1 MADKLHIKQQ
11 SYSRYELATGEPSL
25 AILREIAILFNVST
39 DYLVGL
45 SDISSK
51 HVFFIYC
58 SDNIIQIIVFFGL
71 LSRLRFFL

>member
-1 MADKLHIKQQ
+1 MKIFAQRLKELRFQHNFSQQYMADKLHIKQQ

-45 SDISSK
+45 SDI
-51 HVFFIYC
+51 
-58 SDNIIQIIVFFGL
+58 
-71 LSRLRFFL
+71 